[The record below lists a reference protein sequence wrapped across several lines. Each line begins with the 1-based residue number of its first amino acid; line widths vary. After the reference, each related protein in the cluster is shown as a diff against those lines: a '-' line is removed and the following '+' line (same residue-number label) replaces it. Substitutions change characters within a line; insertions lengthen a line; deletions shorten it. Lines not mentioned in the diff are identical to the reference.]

1 MKHSIAVKFVA
12 FLIAA
17 FSLVAAFG
25 GGVGIVAME
34 SAGLYVNGLDALQDR
49 EYKNISSTVAHDYV
63 ELYAVEQ
70 FGNLPYNLKRTM
82 YADPDD
88 RGDTDYWKVKLQQGE
103 EVIVDPGAVTHYTI
117 VKEYTISPQ
126 YPIIATQSSDG
137 NDKDPSGS
145 TETGNTPGTGTQEP
159 KPTVPEGYLYMDRVR
174 IWENDWL
181 ATYDLYYYEAPEY
194 TVTVYMQEGV
204 LESSSLH
211 ILTSIYPYRYAFIA
225 ILALGLLLFA
235 GCTVYL
241 MWSAGVTKK
250 GEIHPGALN
259 RVPLDIYTLVA
270 GSGIVLLIVLFFRLY
285 NWMKYAGAH
294 PGNLSLIAVNLLVV
308 VLLVEGLMIAFAAQI
323 KVKNGYWWRHT
334 VVGWCC
340 IKLARLMRKLWRAF
354 KELMALLPVVGQWL
368 LIAGGMAISAV
379 MLFLLYLSNAGSRIG
394 TAFLVLFV
402 LDLLACVGMILYSG
416 YAFGTL
422 IHGTRRMNEGDL
434 NYKIPTGCLYG
445 SFRDF
450 ADQLN
455 ALSETTKIAAEK
467 EMKSE
472 RMRSELI
479 TNVSHDIKT
488 PLTSIINFVDLLQ
501 KPHTKE
507 EGEQY
512 LEVLQRQSER
522 MKRLIEDLMEMS
534 KASSGNITV
543 NITQM
548 DAAETVNQVLG
559 EFSDKLASVD
569 LVPMFRQPTEQILMQ
584 ADGRLVWRV
593 MSNLLSNA
601 VKYAMPGTRIYVD
614 LMRQEDKVL
623 LSLKNISREELDV
636 SADELI
642 ERFVRG
648 DAARNSEGSGLGL
661 NIAKSLMEV
670 QSGELKLTLDGDLF
684 KVTLIFPAVA

>member
-12 FLIAA
+12 ILIAA

-82 YADPDD
+82 YADPAD

-103 EVIVDPGAVTHYTI
+103 ELIVDPGAVDHYTV

-126 YPIIATQSSDG
+126 YPIIATYSSDG
-137 NDKDPSGS
+137 DDKEQSGS
-145 TETGNTPGTGTQEP
+145 TETGNDPNTGTQEP
-159 KPTVPEGYLYMDRVR
+159 EPTVPEGYLYMDKVR

-211 ILTSIYPYRYAFIA
+211 ILTSIYPHRYACIA
-225 ILALGLLLFA
+225 LVAVGLLLFA

-241 MWSAGVTKK
+241 VWSAGVTRE
-250 GEIHPGALN
+250 GEVRPGALN

-270 GSGIVLLIVLFFRLY
+270 GGGIVLLIVLFFRLY

-294 PGNLSLIAVNLLVV
+294 PGNLSLIGVNLLIV
-308 VLLVEGLMIAFAAQI
+308 VLLAEGLLIAFAAQI
-323 KVKNGYWWRHT
+323 KVRNGYWWRHT
-334 VVGWCC
+334 AIGWSCA
-340 IKLARLMRKLWRAF
+340 KLAKLIRRLWRGL
-354 KELMALLPVVGQWL
+354 KELMALLPVVWQWL
-368 LIAGGMAISAV
+368 LTAAGMGASVVI
-379 MLFLLYLSNAGSRIG
+379 LLLLYLSNAGGRL
-394 TAFLVLFV
+394 FLVLFL
-402 LDLLACVGMILYSG
+402 LDLVACLGVILYSG
-416 YAFGTL
+416 YAFGML
-422 IHGTRRMNEGDL
+422 IRGTKQMGEGDL
-434 NYKIPTGCLYG
+434 NFKIPTRHLYG
-445 SFRDF
+445 SFRRF

-455 ALSETTKIAAEK
+455 ALSETAKIAAEN

-501 KPHTKE
+501 KPHSAE

-522 MKRLIEDLMEMS
+522 MKKLIEDLMEMS
-534 KASSGNITV
+534 KASSGSIAV
-543 NITQM
+543 SIVEM
-548 DAAETVNQVLG
+548 DLAEAVNQALG
-559 EFSDKLASVD
+559 EFSDKLASAD
-569 LVPMFRQPTEQILMQ
+569 LVPVFRQPAEPILIA

-614 LMRQEDKVL
+614 LVREDDKVL
-623 LSLKNISREELDV
+623 LSLKNVSREELNV
-636 SADELI
+636 NAEELL

-648 DAARNSEGSGLGL
+648 DTARNSEGSGLGL

-670 QSGELKLTLDGDLF
+670 QNGKLELMLDGDVF
-684 KVTLIFPAVA
+684 KVTLVFPAV